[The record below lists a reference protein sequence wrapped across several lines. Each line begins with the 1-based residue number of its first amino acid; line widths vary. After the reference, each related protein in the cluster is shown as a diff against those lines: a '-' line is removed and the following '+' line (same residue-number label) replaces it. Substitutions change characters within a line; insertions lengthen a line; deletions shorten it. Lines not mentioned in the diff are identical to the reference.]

1 VGFLILLIVV
11 VVVIVAV
18 KKSKSRKM
26 AFMPAPPGFN
36 PTFQFKNIIAID
48 VNQEVLMTKDVV
60 SGRVAY
66 TKKADILRWNDFTNN
81 GHFGLEIHLR
91 DLHIPLIMVSFGR
104 NSGGAHLAREQW
116 ASRLSTWVNNSP
128 D

>member
-1 VGFLILLIVV
+1 MGFFILLIVV
-11 VVVIVAV
+11 VVVIVVV
-18 KKSKSRKM
+18 KKGKGGRDS
-26 AFMPAPPGFN
+26 MPAPPGFN
-36 PTFQFKNIIAID
+36 PTFQFKNIIALD
-48 VNQEVLMTKDVV
+48 VNQDVLMTKDVV

-116 ASRLSTWVNNSP
+116 SSRLSTWVNNS
-128 D
+128 